1 MRSPRTV
8 FLLFFGRVGLLVG
21 LCLGTGLPARAAPVT
36 FDLPAQPA
44 SAALMAF
51 AKQAGVEV
59 LFAFDDLKT
68 VQANAVVGRHEP
80 EDAIAALLRGSGFRA
95 TRNATG
101 RFVVV
106 RERARKQTGEIRGR
120 IVAAATDEPL
130 AGAWIALAGATVA
143 VRSDSDGWFLLPEV
157 PVEPQAL
164 RVQAVGF
171 VGTRVVGVE
180 VEPVRRTQLGT
191 VRLTALGDAEV
202 LDDMVVNASELNDTG
217 SPAFVLEEMVVT
229 PSRFGLAEEH
239 GLVAATL
246 TERDLLALPQL
257 GEDLY
262 RAISHLP
269 GLAADDLTARFWVRG
284 APHDQVLARLDGVD
298 LIEPFHLKDTDSSL
312 SILDLET
319 INRLDLF
326 TGGFG
331 AEYGNRA
338 AGVLTME
345 TDRHVRAQPR
355 TTLGMSLTGVR
366 AASRGQTADG
376 RSRWLVNA
384 RSGYPDLAF
393 SAIGQEGDTEI
404 RPRYYDVMG
413 KWETALTPRHLLSV
427 HTLHADDRMFF
438 RDAAGS
444 VLRSHYGS
452 DYTWARWQ
460 GDWGRLRGE
469 AVASLS
475 RVLWERDGSGLV
487 NQRQLAIAAH
497 ERRELE
503 RAGLRQN
510 WEFLASD
517 VALFRGGFEVS
528 SERADYDYDSL
539 RDTYVV
545 EEGSLRIER
554 RTNAARLSPRGVTAG
569 GFLSTRFRAGSA
581 LTLEP
586 GVRYDRNDYAH
597 DAEVSPR
604 FSAAWARGRSTLR
617 TAWGLYAQPQGL
629 HRLAV
634 QDGATEF
641 SSAERAE
648 HRILSFE
655 HRLRSGVGLRIEGY
669 ERLVRRPQPHWEN
682 VTGATDA
689 VPELGAD
696 RVRIDPVR
704 QRARGVELIVERRAS
719 EKFTWSAS
727 YAWARAEETLRD
739 GRVIPRAR
747 DQRHTIYVDATYAPN
762 PQWQFCLVWQYHTGW
777 PTTAWE
783 FTRTPLATGGAAIL
797 SQLGPLAAARLPGYA
812 RLDLRVQRRFALKH
826 STLRVFV
833 DVFNACGK
841 RNVMNYAY
849 DPHYDAA
856 GRVTTVRSS
865 GDALLPTL
873 PSVGVTWE
881 F

>member
-1 MRSPRTV
+1 MPRTV
-8 FLLFFGRVGLLVG
+8 FPLLFGRVGLLVG
-21 LCLGTGLPARAAPVT
+21 LCLCAGLQGRATPVA
-36 FDLPAQPA
+36 FELPEQPA
-44 SAALMAF
+44 SSALIAF

-59 LFAFDDLKT
+59 LFSFDDLKKIR
-68 VQANAVVGRHEP
+68 ANAVVGRREP
-80 EDAIAALLRGSGFRA
+80 EEAIAALLRGSGFRA

-106 RERARKQTGEIRGR
+106 RERARRQTGEIRGR
-120 IVAAATDEPL
+120 VVAAATGEPLTGAWIGL
-130 AGAWIALAGATVA
+130 AGAPVG
-143 VRSDSDGWFLLPEV
+143 VRSRTDGWFLLPEV
-157 PVEPQAL
+157 PAERQVLVVRAT
-164 RVQAVGF
+164 GF
-171 VGTRVVGVE
+171 VGTRILDVLVA
-180 VEPVRRTQLGT
+180 PSRRVQLGT
-191 VRLTALGDAEV
+191 VRLAGLGDAEV
-202 LDDMVVNASELNDTG
+202 LEEVVVNASELDDAG
-217 SPAFVLEEMVVT
+217 ALAVVLEEVVVT

-246 TERDLLALPQL
+246 TQRDLLALPQL

-312 SILDLET
+312 SIIDLEAISSLDLS
-319 INRLDLF
+319 

-345 TDRHVRAQPR
+345 TDRHMRAQPQ

-393 SAIGQEGDTEI
+393 SAIGQEGDTAI

-413 KWETALTPRHLLSV
+413 KWETALTPRHRLSL

-444 VLRSHYGS
+444 ILRSHYGS

-460 GDWGRLRGE
+460 AEVGPLRGE
-469 AVASLS
+469 TVASLT
-475 RVLWERDGSGLV
+475 RVLWERDGSGMV

-503 RAGLRQN
+503 SVGLRQQ
-510 WEFLASD
+510 WDLAASD
-517 VALFRGGFEVS
+517 AAWLRGGFEVTS
-528 SERADYDYDSL
+528 GRVDYEYDSL
-539 RDTYVV
+539 RDTFVV

-554 RTNAARLSPRGVTAG
+554 RTNAARLSPRGTVVG
-569 GFLSTRFRAGSA
+569 GFASARLRAGSQ
-581 LTLEP
+581 LMLEP
-586 GVRYDRNDYAH
+586 GMRYDENNYAH
-597 DAEVSPR
+597 DAGIRPR
-604 FSAAWARGRSTLR
+604 FSAAWARGRSTWR
-617 TAWGLYAQPQGL
+617 TAWGLYAQSQGL

-696 RVRIDPVR
+696 RIRIDPAR

-719 EKFTWSAS
+719 ETFTWSAS
-727 YAWARAEETLRD
+727 YAWARSEETLRD

-747 DQRHTIYVDATYAPN
+747 DQRHTFYLDATYAPN
-762 PQWQFCLVWQYHTGW
+762 PRWQFCLVWQYHTGW

-783 FTRTPLATGGAAIL
+783 FTSTPLANGSVALFG
-797 SQLGPLAAARLPGYA
+797 QLGPLAGHRLPGYA
-812 RLDLRVQRRFALKH
+812 RLDLRAQRRFLLKR

-833 DVFNACGK
+833 DVFNAFGK

-856 GRVTTVRSS
+856 GRVVTVRSS
-865 GDALLPTL
+865 GDALLPIL